1 MVCVSFM
8 KYWFEKNYT
17 IKQPAFDS
25 ATQSRT
31 QLSHKALYF
40 EWRCGCNHTLA
51 SELYLCSNPM
61 QTPLIECN
69 KFPPEAI
76 SSSAKITWNYH
87 LSNSWQSMW
96 RECELTKNS
105 KLQRFITKQYFENHK
120 LIISNNVMS
129 IWACTPTTPPT
140 HLKLHLRGC
149 SLDHSL
155 SSSQLMKHYLFVLLL
170 VHAFSSISN
179 SKAISQ

>member
-129 IWACTPTTPPT
+129 IWAWTPPPPPT
-140 HLKLHLRGC
+140 HPFKAAPQRRFPW
-149 SLDHSL
+149 SFFVIL
-155 SSSQLMKHYLFVLLL
+155 SVDEALFVR
-170 VHAFSSISN
+170 AIISSRF
-179 SKAISQ
+179 QLHQ

>member
-129 IWACTPTTPPT
+129 IWAWTPPT
-140 HLKLHLRGC
+140 HPFKAAPQRLFPW
-149 SLDHSL
+149 SFFVIL
-155 SSSQLMKHYLFVLLL
+155 SVDEALFVR
-170 VHAFSSISN
+170 AIISSRF
-179 SKAISQ
+179 QLHQ